1 MIASMDQPNASA
13 AAALPSSIDIHSISF
28 SALSTK
34 HTTQGVALTTTNDG
48 NTSDLRQT
56 STVPPTSTTK
66 SMPPP
71 FGSPAMSM
79 LSSVV
84 SYDDEED
91 HRKLTNDPS
100 PSPMSSSAHGNNTSN
115 SSSYHSCHSVPQ
127 TPAAAAGTTTMMTGW
142 ERTQSLLSE
151 RNKMQRKLQKALVG
165 CAKESKRLDQMEVS
179 LRSFEAKEQ
188 GDVIDRGDLVRG
200 ASKDTST
207 TCSQSSG
214 DDGSASHSSC
224 GSSNSSGSSGIS
236 GRGAGAN
243 DSTIVS
249 YEYCDDEE
257 AEEDAPSQQHLEN
270 CYLPTKYDGL
280 RRSAPS
286 PGPVVTGRSW
296 SMIYEDMRRL
306 SAQCCTM
313 QRQLDVK
320 DMHIEQL
327 YKDNQAI
334 IRRFERAK
342 DNHRKIQKKYESLIK
357 RMCAKQCE
365 ELSTK
370 DKTIEEQRDHIKH
383 RDDVIQKLLDAN
395 KKLEVALGAMTK
407 VANNAVKEKNRVRED
422 LKLLRSSHLQD
433 IMNRMTEKN
442 KNMRRE

>member
-1 MIASMDQPNASA
+1 MDQPKST
-13 AAALPSSIDIHSISF
+13 AALPSCINIHSMSF
-28 SALSTK
+28 SRYDQLTSMSNTAQDAAPSPNNVG
-34 HTTQGVALTTTNDG
+34 HTNQNTN
-48 NTSDLRQT
+48 TCS
-56 STVPPTSTTK
+56 VPPTTTAK
-66 SMPPP
+66 SKTDLPP
-71 FGSPAMSM
+71 FGSPTMSM

-84 SYDDEED
+84 SYDED
-91 HRKLTNDPS
+91 DHPAPS
-100 PSPMSSSAHGNNTSN
+100 PSSSSA
-115 SSSYHSCHSVPQ
+115 YHSCHSVPQ
-127 TPAAAAGTTTMMTGW
+127 SNDPTTQSAAVATMTMTMTGW
-142 ERTQSLLSE
+142 EKTQSLLSE

-179 LRSFEAKEQ
+179 LRSFEAKER
-188 GDVIDRGDLVRG
+188 GDDVNRGDLVRG

-214 DDGSASHSSC
+214 DDGSASRSSR
-224 GSSNSSGSSGIS
+224 GSIS
-236 GRGAGAN
+236 GGGSGTDGNAN

-249 YEYCDDEE
+249 YESSDDDDEE
-257 AEEDAPSQQHLEN
+257 ENAPPQQHLEN

-280 RRSAPS
+280 TSSRSAPS

-306 SAQCCTM
+306 SAQCSTM

-342 DNHRKIQKKYESLIK
+342 ENHRKIQKKYEGLIK
-357 RMCAKQCE
+357 RMCVKQCE
-365 ELSTK
+365 ELSIK
-370 DKTIEEQRDHIKH
+370 DKTIEEQRNHIQH

-422 LKLLRSSHLQD
+422 LKLLRSSHLRD
-433 IMNRMTEKN
+433 IMNRTNEKN

>member
-1 MIASMDQPNASA
+1 
-13 AAALPSSIDIHSISF
+13 
-28 SALSTK
+28 
-34 HTTQGVALTTTNDG
+34 
-48 NTSDLRQT
+48 
-56 STVPPTSTTK
+56 
-66 SMPPP
+66 
-71 FGSPAMSM
+71 
-79 LSSVV
+79 
-84 SYDDEED
+84 
-91 HRKLTNDPS
+91 
-100 PSPMSSSAHGNNTSN
+100 
-115 SSSYHSCHSVPQ
+115 
-127 TPAAAAGTTTMMTGW
+127 
-142 ERTQSLLSE
+142 
-151 RNKMQRKLQKALVG
+151 MQRKLQKALVG

-188 GDVIDRGDLVRG
+188 ADMVDRGDLVRG

-214 DDGSASHSSC
+214 DDGSVSYSSR
-224 GSSNSSGSSGIS
+224 GSSSSGSGSV

-249 YEYCDDEE
+249 YESSDDEE
-257 AEEDAPSQQHLEN
+257 AEEEGAPSQQHLEN

-280 RRSAPS
+280 SRSAPS

-306 SAQCCTM
+306 SAQCSTM

-342 DNHRKIQKKYESLIK
+342 DNHRKIQKKYESLMK

-365 ELSTK
+365 ELSIK
-370 DKTIEEQRDHIKH
+370 DKTIEEQRNHIQH

-395 KKLEVALGAMTK
+395 NKLEVALGAMTK

-433 IMNRMTEKN
+433 IMNRTTEKN
-442 KNMRRE
+442 KNLRRE

>member
-1 MIASMDQPNASA
+1 MIASMEQPNAN
-13 AAALPSSIDIHSISF
+13 AAALPSSIDVHSISF
-28 SALSTK
+28 SALATK
-34 HTTQGVALTTTNDG
+34 NTTQDVAPTTTNDG
-48 NTSDLRQT
+48 ITSDLRQK
-56 STVPPTSTTK
+56 STTK
-66 SMPPP
+66 TTPKMPPP
-71 FGSPAMSM
+71 FGSPTMSM

-84 SYDDEED
+84 SYDEED
-91 HRKLTNDPS
+91 HRGLTNDPS
-100 PSPMSSSAHGNNTSN
+100 PSPMPSVAHDSHTTN

-127 TPAAAAGTTTMMTGW
+127 TPAAAATTTTMNTGW

-188 GDVIDRGDLVRG
+188 GDIIDRGNLVRG

-214 DDGSASHSSC
+214 DDGSASHSSR
-224 GSSNSSGSSGIS
+224 GSSNSSGSS

-249 YEYCDDEE
+249 YESSDDEE
-257 AEEDAPSQQHLEN
+257 AEEEDAPSQQHLEN

-280 RRSAPS
+280 SRSAPS

-306 SAQCCTM
+306 SAQCSTM
-313 QRQLDVK
+313 QRLLDVK
-320 DMHIEQL
+320 DKHIEQL

-342 DNHRKIQKKYESLIK
+342 ENHRKIQKKYESLIK

-365 ELSTK
+365 ELSIK
-370 DKTIEEQRDHIKH
+370 DKTIEEQRNHIQH

-422 LKLLRSSHLQD
+422 LKLLRSSHLKD
-433 IMNRMTEKN
+433 IMNRTTEKN